1 MNGIEKSKM
10 NMFDYKNTNNLYRN
24 ISDWTIKMN
33 NKEDSKQQ
41 LFTQI

>member
-33 NKEDSKQQ
+33 NKEDSN
-41 LFTQI
+41 